1 MTAVVDDKLVLRIT
15 PKAILKNNTDY
26 EFVVQ
31 KKANRALTSDMLR
44 RFHTAPELLLSGF
57 QLISNTVGCV
67 YSNSDL
73 GDTEASGS
81 IVTNPLSRKPTIT
94 QDYGQNIWNSNGSSY
109 TVEYTCP
116 QVSGKI
122 AYIVDLR
129 LDPER
134 PYSITFGTP
143 ITDTY
148 NQHLAKPTAFTTKT
162 GPISP
167 KDQYLYSSLNGNQTQ
182 VIPSTLPVILGLLS
196 INIDTANIDV
206 CEMDQQEYLKYLDW
220 ERNTSS
226 VEYDCKNKV
235 TKKIPLKNHFWTQTP
250 TKIDIEKDVLGHA
263 LITPFIYIHG
273 YISDSSSIDSQ
284 KQFTHVFLRSNL
296 SLAFEDGKNSRILFA
311 SSYDA
316 KTLPPDLTFEAYN
329 WTSAGTWMDGSVTKS
344 EYTRLEKFPIVYDAK
359 KQIYTIADPDIHF
372 DLLIA
377 KNKDF
382 YGILDMNSDQ
392 TSNYDFK
399 YISGMDA
406 SNRDY
411 LYIYPERPLYKR
423 GDTVSFK
430 GILRS
435 YAFDGYHLSAVKKGK
450 LKILSPQGESLTD
463 MDITLDEHSNF
474 HGSFLLPETAPF
486 GRYSFEFVAMDEKGD
501 MITPYT
507 NGEFFL
513 DAYKKPVFKVVT
525 DPLTPDVMVGA
536 TTDVHGHAEYYF

>member
-1 MTAVVDDKLVLRIT
+1 MTAVVDDKQVLRIT
-15 PKAILKNNTDY
+15 PKATLKQNTDY

-31 KKANRALTSDMLR
+31 KKANRALTSDTLR

-94 QDYGQNIWNSNGSSY
+94 QDYGQNIWNPNGSSY

-167 KDQYLYSSLNGNQTQ
+167 KDQYLYSSLDDNQTQ
-182 VIPSTLPVILGLLS
+182 VIPSTLPIILGLLS
-196 INIDTANIDV
+196 VNIESANIDV
-206 CEMDQQEYLKYLDW
+206 CEMNQEEYLKYLNW
-220 ERNTSS
+220 QSTTSS
-226 VEYDCKNKV
+226 MEYDCTNKV
-235 TKKIPLKNHFWTQTP
+235 TKKIALKNHYWTQTP
-250 TKIDIEKDVLGHA
+250 TKVDIEKEVLGHA
-263 LITPFIYIHG
+263 FTTPYIYIHG
-273 YISDSSSIDSQ
+273 SIADSFFDDYQ
-284 KQFTHVFLRSNL
+284 KQFRHVFLRSNL
-296 SLAFEDGKNSRILFA
+296 SLALEDGKNSRVLFA

-316 KTLPPDLTFEAYN
+316 KILPSDLTFEVYRYN
-329 WTSAGTWMDGSVTKS
+329 GDSTTFEKI
-344 EYTRLEKFPIVYDAK
+344 EKFPILYDAK
-359 KQIYTIADPDIHF
+359 KQVYTITDPDIQF
-372 DLLIA
+372 NLLIA

-382 YGILDMNSDQ
+382 SGVLNMYADQ

-423 GDTVSFK
+423 GDTVFFK
-430 GILRS
+430 
-435 YAFDGYHLSAVKKGK
+435 
-450 LKILSPQGESLTD
+450 
-463 MDITLDEHSNF
+463 
-474 HGSFLLPETAPF
+474 
-486 GRYSFEFVAMDEKGD
+486 
-501 MITPYT
+501 
-507 NGEFFL
+507 
-513 DAYKKPVFKVVT
+513 
-525 DPLTPDVMVGA
+525 
-536 TTDVHGHAEYYF
+536 